1 MNNVKR
7 LFGNQNTI
15 KFPKN
20 DPISFQI
27 NDFAHYC
34 PEIMAMKNEWFA
46 AKELTGIAGLPSS
59 PQGINLMARREGWIS
74 RRRQGVQG
82 KALEYHI
89 DSLPAGARNLLMLR
103 EDGAAYDL
111 ERQDPLAVWIE
122 YYYHLTESEREK
134 MVAFLMRE
142 GIGGLLA
149 RIDEENER

>member
-1 MNNVKR
+1 MT
-7 LFGNQNTI
+7 LPTI
-15 KFPKN
+15 
-20 DPISFQI
+20 
-27 NDFAHYC
+27 AHYC
-34 PEIMAMKNEWFA
+34 PEMMAMKNEWFA

-74 RRRQGVQG
+74 RRRKGVQG

-89 DSLPAGARNLLMLR
+89 DSLPSNVRNLLVLK
-103 EDGAAYDL
+103 EDGAVYDV

-149 RIDEENER
+149 RIDEESNS

>member
-1 MNNVKR
+1 
-7 LFGNQNTI
+7 
-15 KFPKN
+15 
-20 DPISFQI
+20 
-27 NDFAHYC
+27 
-34 PEIMAMKNEWFA
+34 
-46 AKELTGIAGLPSS
+46 
-59 PQGINLMARREGWIS
+59 MARREGWIS

-89 DSLPAGARNLLMLR
+89 DSLPAGAHNLLMLR

>member
-1 MNNVKR
+1 
-7 LFGNQNTI
+7 
-15 KFPKN
+15 
-20 DPISFQI
+20 
-27 NDFAHYC
+27 
-34 PEIMAMKNEWFA
+34 
-46 AKELTGIAGLPSS
+46 
-59 PQGINLMARREGWIS
+59 MARREGWLS

>member
-1 MNNVKR
+1 M
-7 LFGNQNTI
+7 
-15 KFPKN
+15 
-20 DPISFQI
+20 
-27 NDFAHYC
+27 
-34 PEIMAMKNEWFA
+34 MAMKNEWFA

-74 RRRQGVQG
+74 RRRKGVQG

-89 DSLPAGARNLLMLR
+89 DSLPSNVRNLLVLK
-103 EDGAAYDL
+103 EDG
-111 ERQDPLAVWIE
+111 AVWIE

-149 RIDEENER
+149 RIDEESNS

>member
-1 MNNVKR
+1 
-7 LFGNQNTI
+7 
-15 KFPKN
+15 
-20 DPISFQI
+20 
-27 NDFAHYC
+27 
-34 PEIMAMKNEWFA
+34 MAMKNEWFA

-74 RRRQGVQG
+74 RRRKGVQG

-89 DSLPAGARNLLMLR
+89 DSLPSNVRNLLVLK
-103 EDGAAYDL
+103 EDGAVYDV

-149 RIDEENER
+149 RIDEESNS